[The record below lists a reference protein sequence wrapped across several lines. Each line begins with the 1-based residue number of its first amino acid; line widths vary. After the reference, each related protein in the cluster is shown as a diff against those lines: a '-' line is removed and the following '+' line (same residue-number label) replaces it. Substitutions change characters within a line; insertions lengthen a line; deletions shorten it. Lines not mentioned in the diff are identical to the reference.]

1 MQWVSACISHQ
12 EKTAVP
18 ARNTARLVGAMS
30 KVLYADMRTK
40 TAIFCVIPDNDNS
53 FNYLVGMLYTQA
65 FQALYFNADSNHGGE
80 LSVPVPIVMDEFANV
95 ALPDNF
101 ERILATMR
109 SRRIS
114 VSIIIQNMA
123 QLKALFKGSWENITG
138 NCDTLLY
145 LGGNEQSTHESI
157 SKMLGK
163 ETIDTRT
170 RGITKGQHGSSNTNY
185 QNAGRELLTLDE
197 VRLLDNSN
205 ALIFIRGER
214 PLIDKKFDILS
225 HPNIAKTAD
234 GKAIPYKHSKS
245 GKYLRSDL
253 SFTIKEDWSN
263 IKLLEVDGDNV
274 KAFDFANPQTKQTEI
289 LEVTDNE
296 KSEHAENNSENSEST
311 ENSPQ
316 G

>member
-1 MQWVSACISHQ
+1 MTSYDNLDIGTLG
-12 EKTAVP
+12 ERK
-18 ARNTARLVGAMS
+18 R
-30 KVLYADMRTK
+30 
-40 TAIFCVIPDNDNS
+40 AIFCVIPDNDNS

-65 FQALYFNADSNHGGE
+65 FQALYFNADNNHGGE
-80 LSVPVPIVMDEFANV
+80 LPIPVHIVMDEFANV

-123 QLKALFKGSWENITG
+123 QLKALFKDSWENITG

-145 LGGNEQSTHESI
+145 LGGNEQSTHEYI

-163 ETIDTRT
+163 
-170 RGITKGQHGSSNTNY
+170 
-185 QNAGRELLTLDE
+185 A
-197 VRLLDNSN
+197 V
-205 ALIFIRGER
+205 
-214 PLIDKKFDILS
+214 
-225 HPNIAKTAD
+225 
-234 GKAIPYKHSKS
+234 PYKHSKS
-245 GKYLRSDL
+245 EKYLQSDL
-253 SFTIKEDWSN
+253 SFTINEDLSN

-274 KAFDFANPQTKQTEI
+274 KTFDFANPQTKQNEI

-296 KSEHAENNSENSEST
+296 KSENNSENCKNT

>member
-1 MQWVSACISHQ
+1 
-12 EKTAVP
+12 
-18 ARNTARLVGAMS
+18 
-30 KVLYADMRTK
+30 
-40 TAIFCVIPDNDNS
+40 
-53 FNYLVGMLYTQA
+53 
-65 FQALYFNADSNHGGE
+65 
-80 LSVPVPIVMDEFANV
+80 
-95 ALPDNF
+95 
-101 ERILATMR
+101 
-109 SRRIS
+109 
-114 VSIIIQNMA
+114 
-123 QLKALFKGSWENITG
+123 
-138 NCDTLLY
+138 
-145 LGGNEQSTHESI
+145 
-157 SKMLGK
+157 MLGK
-163 ETIDTRT
+163 GTIDTRT

-225 HPNIAKTAD
+225 HPNVAKTAD
-234 GKAIPYKHSKS
+234 GKAVPYKHSKS
-245 GKYLRSDL
+245 EKYLRNDL
-253 SFTIKEDWSN
+253 SFTINEDLSN

-274 KAFDFANPQTKQTEI
+274 KAFDFANPQTKQNEI

>member
-1 MQWVSACISHQ
+1 
-12 EKTAVP
+12 
-18 ARNTARLVGAMS
+18 
-30 KVLYADMRTK
+30 
-40 TAIFCVIPDNDNS
+40 
-53 FNYLVGMLYTQA
+53 
-65 FQALYFNADSNHGGE
+65 
-80 LSVPVPIVMDEFANV
+80 
-95 ALPDNF
+95 
-101 ERILATMR
+101 
-109 SRRIS
+109 
-114 VSIIIQNMA
+114 
-123 QLKALFKGSWENITG
+123 
-138 NCDTLLY
+138 
-145 LGGNEQSTHESI
+145 
-157 SKMLGK
+157 MLGK

-225 HPNIAKTAD
+225 HPNIAKIAD
-234 GKAIPYKHSKS
+234 GKAVPYKHSKS
-245 GKYLRSDL
+245 EKYLQNDL
-253 SFTIKEDWSN
+253 SFTINEDLSN

-296 KSEHAENNSENSEST
+296 KSEHNSENCEST